1 MTTFIVIAALMCFVA
16 VAFVALPLWFGDKTG
31 ENAQLDRRETLLGI
45 LRQQAKDLEKELT
58 DGTIT
63 ADEYE
68 EARSELQQRVL
79 EETKT
84 LAGDESVKS
93 GWKGKALAGA
103 LIVAIP
109 AIAGFSYMGF
119 GEPKSM
125 DIAYLAQLEADQQ
138 RTASGHTRAEM
149 RQGIEEL
156 KERLKANPQDADGWF
171 MLSRSYGEL
180 ERYDEAAKALRELD
194 KLVPNN
200 PHIKADLADMIAAAN
215 GKHLN
220 QEAKELLE
228 EALRID
234 AHQWKALALLA
245 IYAWDTEDYA
255 SAAHYWERLIE
266 VMPADFG
273 NPDTLRANIEEAK
286 RRAAIQ
292 AGKMPAPEV
301 SMGSEGIP
309 TVKAVPVSFVAG
321 RVTLDPKLTS
331 KVQPDDVVFIYAR
344 PLGAQRMPVAYARMK
359 AGDLPIEFR
368 LTDEMQLAT
377 GIAKLSDIG
386 EVIVG
391 ARISHSGNFMP
402 QAGDLEGETAE
413 PVKINSDNI
422 AVTISHIR

>member
-1 MTTFIVIAALMCFVA
+1 MTTFIVIAALMCLIA
-16 VAFVALPLWFGDKTG
+16 VAFVVVPLWFGDKSG
-31 ENAQLDRRETLLGI
+31 EGAQVDRRETLLGI

-68 EARSELQQRVL
+68 EARAELQQRVL

-84 LAGDESVKS
+84 LSGDDSVAG
-93 GWKGKALAGA
+93 GWKGKAIAGA

-109 AIAGFSYMGF
+109 AVAGLSYMAL
-119 GEPKSM
+119 GEPKAM
-125 DIAYLAQLEADQQ
+125 DITYLAQLEADQQ
-138 RTASGHTRAEM
+138 KTASGHTRAEM

-156 KERLKANPQDADGWF
+156 KERLKANPKDADGWF

-194 KLVPNN
+194 RLVPNN
-200 PHIKADLADMIAAAN
+200 PHIKADLADMIAATN

-234 AHQWKALALLA
+234 PHQWKALALLA

-255 SAAHYWERLIE
+255 SAAHYWERLLE

-301 SMGSEGIP
+301 TMAGDDIP

-321 RVTLDPKLTS
+321 KVTLDPKLAD
-331 KVQPDDVVFIYAR
+331 KVQPNDVVFIYAR
-344 PLGAQRMPVAYARMK
+344 PVGGQRMPVAYARLT
-359 AGDLPIEFR
+359 AGELPINFR

-377 GIAKLSDIG
+377 GVASLSDIG

-391 ARISHSGNFMP
+391 ARVSRSGNFMP
-402 QAGDLEGETAE
+402 QKGDLEGETPE
-413 PVKINSDNI
+413 PVKINTDNI
-422 AVTISHIR
+422 AVTISHVR